1 MLIEKT
7 TKNELLKK
15 IISETKYSTLITTL
29 AMMQIKILLL
39 LKYKMNHKLLRLKN
53 VSKRSLLIILLKV

>member
-1 MLIEKT
+1 VLIEKT